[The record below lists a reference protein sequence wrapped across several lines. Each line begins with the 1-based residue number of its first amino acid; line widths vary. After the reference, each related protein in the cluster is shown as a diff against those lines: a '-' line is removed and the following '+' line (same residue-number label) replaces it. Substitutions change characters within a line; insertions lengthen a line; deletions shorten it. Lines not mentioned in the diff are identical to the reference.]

1 MERPLVKE
9 RGVGLGRTGSIRLRR
24 PGLGVGAAI
33 VALLLL
39 LLVSRRAPVA
49 QPITFN
55 HLKHTQDLSL
65 GCEFCHP
72 YVNTGRHAGLP
83 NRDTCGICH
92 QVPQGESAEAAR
104 VTQLLTQG
112 EPLQFNKLFR
122 LPAHVNYTHRRHV
135 GIAKLEC
142 ERCHGGIA
150 TTDQPPAHPLVAVSM
165 DFCLACHRASGQS
178 LDCVACHR

>member
-1 MERPLVKE
+1 MEGPLVE
-9 RGVGLGRTGSIRLRR
+9 GRGVGPGRTGSIWLGR

-49 QPITFN
+49 QPIAFN
-55 HLKHTQDLSL
+55 HLKHTQELSL